1 MPCRVG
7 ITTDPET
14 RRAYWEGQVVGLTG
28 WQIVA
33 NYRSRDEAQR
43 HETRYAQTHGC
54 EASPGGADASGTWY
68 VYRFDYTR
76 TRS

>member
-7 ITTDPET
+7 ITTDPTT
-14 RRAYWEGQVVGLTG
+14 RRAAWEREVVGLTG
-28 WQIVA
+28 WQILT
-33 NYRSRDEAQR
+33 NFTSRTQAQAY
-43 HETRYAQTHGC
+43 ETQYAQTHGC
-54 EASPGGADASGTWY
+54 EASPGGANAPGTWS